1 MKKENSINQFLIPYI
16 FIMLLFLVMVILS
29 FMMILAGKN
38 IYNNINEDRKNN
50 YDIRV
55 TLSYVA
61 NKIRQADR
69 SDGIDIREINDNNAL
84 VIRETYDDV
93 NYETW
98 IYYYN
103 DSLYEIFIDEGSDF
117 ELIDGNEILKIEDFD
132 ILKLKENLFK
142 ITVNSAKNTEEL
154 VIALKSYQ

>member
-16 FIMLLFLVMVILS
+16 FIMLLFLTIVILS

-38 IYNNINEDRKNN
+38 IYNNINEDRKSN
-50 YDIRV
+50 YDVRV

-61 NKIRQADR
+61 NKMRQADR
-69 SDGIDIREINDNNAL
+69 NDGIEIREINGNNAL
-84 VIRETYDDV
+84 VIRETYDDAD
-93 NYETW
+93 YETW

-103 DSLYEIFIDEGSDF
+103 NSLYEIFTDEGSEF
-117 ELIDGNEILKIEDFD
+117 EMIDGNEILKVEDFD

-142 ITVNSAKNTEEL
+142 LTVNSAKNTGEL